1 MGGRTITSVGAPRR
15 DCYRPEAGER
25 HIPDGHSVSM
35 FEGPLTVPP
44 HDA

>member
-1 MGGRTITSVGAPRR
+1 MGGRTITSVGATRR
-15 DCYRPEAGER
+15 DSYRPEAGER

-35 FEGPLTVPP
+35 FEGPPTVLP